1 MFFVLYSVSCLLTR
15 DSIRMVTLNDIQQA
29 RERVRAIARVTPM
42 IDVSSIAGRPLFLKC
57 ESLQPGG
64 AFKIRGAYNM
74 VAQLSDDERRRGVVT
89 YSSGN
94 HGQAMALAARELGAP
109 AVVVMPTT
117 APPIKIEGAKS
128 FGAEVI
134 FAGTTSIERRQRAEE
149 EAAKR
154 GLTMVPPFDHEMI
167 IAGQGTLGL
176 EILEQRPDVE
186 TVLVPVGGGGLLA
199 GVAAAIK
206 LARRESNG
214 QSRPPVR
221 VVGVEPSGAAA
232 MKVSLEAGHAVTLP
246 STKTIA
252 DGLMPVRP
260 GDLTFAHAQ
269 KFVDEVIT
277 VEDPQIIDAVLWL
290 FTSAKIVAEPS
301 GAATVA
307 AARGGAT
314 HGVTVAIISGGNM
327 SLEKLEELRTA
338 NREERTAK
346 SE

>member
-1 MFFVLYSVSCLLTR
+1 
-15 DSIRMVTLNDIQQA
+15 MVTLKEIREA
-29 RERVRAIARVTPM
+29 AERVSTIARVTPLL
-42 IDVSSIAGRPLFLKC
+42 DVSALAGRPLLLKC

-64 AFKIRGAYNM
+64 AFKIRGAFNM
-74 VAQLSDDERRRGVVT
+74 VARLTPEQRRLGVVT

-117 APPIKIEGAKS
+117 APQIKVDGARA

-134 FAGTTSIERRQRAEE
+134 FAGTTSTERKRRAED
-149 EAAKR
+149 EASAR
-154 GLTMVPPFDHEMI
+154 GLTMVPPFDHEWI
-167 IAGQGTLGL
+167 IAGQGSLGL
-176 EILEQRPDVE
+176 EILDQCPDVA

-206 LARRESNG
+206 QTRAS
-214 QSRPPVR
+214 VR

-232 MKVSLEAGHAVTLP
+232 MKASLEAGHAVTLEHTE
-246 STKTIA
+246 SIA

-269 KFVDEVIT
+269 QFVDEVIT
-277 VEDPQIIDAVLWL
+277 VEDAQIVDAVLWL
-290 FTSAKIVAEPS
+290 FARAKIVAEPS

-307 AARGGAT
+307 AALAAHAPGPGR
-314 HGVTVAIISGGNM
+314 VVAIVSGGNIG
-327 SLEKLEELRTA
+327 LDRLDELR
-338 NREERTAK
+338 RQR
-346 SE
+346 